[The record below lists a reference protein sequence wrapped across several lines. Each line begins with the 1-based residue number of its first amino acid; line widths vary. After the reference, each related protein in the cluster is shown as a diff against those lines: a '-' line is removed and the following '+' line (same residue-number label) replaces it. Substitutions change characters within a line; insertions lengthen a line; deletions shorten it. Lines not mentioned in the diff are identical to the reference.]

1 MGMFRKYKGFY
12 LLNAINIYLI
22 PFLFLIISESYYD
35 FLIISATFLV
45 PLGCFILGIVFGI
58 FCKAA
63 NDLPFYAI
71 TVSLLIFPTL
81 FVPNLAG
88 SSFGDKLFSFGW
100 IYSYYFVLTV
110 LTGVVGLLLRAVFS
124 KLRTDK

>member
-1 MGMFRKYKGFY
+1 MQMFREYKGFY

-35 FLIISATFLV
+35 FLIVSATFLV
-45 PLGCFILGIVFGI
+45 PLGCLILGIVFGI

-71 TVSLLIFPTL
+71 KVSLLVFPTL

-88 SSFGDKLFSFGW
+88 SSFGGKLFSFGW
-100 IYSYYFVLTV
+100 IYSCYFLLTV
-110 LTGVVGLLLRAVFS
+110 LAGVVGLLLRGVFL
-124 KLRTDK
+124 KLRTGK